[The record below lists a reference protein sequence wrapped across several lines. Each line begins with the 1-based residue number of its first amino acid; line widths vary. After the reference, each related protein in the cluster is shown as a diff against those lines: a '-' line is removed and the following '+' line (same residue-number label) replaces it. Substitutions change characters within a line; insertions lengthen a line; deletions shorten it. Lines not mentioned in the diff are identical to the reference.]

1 MTADTKTVTAN
12 EKQSKKKGQSE
23 LADGDRKKTGLA
35 KLESKLPDWFTKA
48 IRTPRMWKNF
58 TRCMI
63 ATFATLILVLVQ
75 KCKQCSCF
83 ALLSRLTGLM
93 PDGSARARLLT
104 DSSEHARTSGVL
116 WLDREL
122 QSSTRHFFHKHR
134 ARSTLCDSDR

>member
-1 MTADTKTVTAN
+1 MAN
-12 EKQSKKKGQSE
+12 EKHTKDQGKTVV
-23 LADGDRKKTGLA
+23 ADGDKKKTGLA

-63 ATFATLILVLVQ
+63 ATFATLILMLVQ
-75 KCKQCSCF
+75 KCKQCCYF
-83 ALLSRLTGLM
+83 VLLSRLTGVM
-93 PDGSARARLLT
+93 PDGSARAGLLT

-122 QSSTRHFFHKHR
+122 QSSTRHFLHNHR